1 MNPWKRKP
9 ATKGVL
15 ALDLY
20 QQKSKS
26 HYHCFIIT
34 SKSFIFNLKLSFA
47 LFFIWLWTTK
57 NALSNCLN
65 WQNLRYWLILLGSLL
80 FLYCFYLKSKANI
93 QSIFFSFSCICFI
106 ILLGEGKG
114 IFPVE
119 GGIRNFFELTSLFF
133 SPEWHHSKITK
144 YIDPPITV
152 VTWTTN

>member
-93 QSIFFSFSCICFI
+93 QSIFFFFF
-106 ILLGEGKG
+106 LHLFYNLARRRK
-114 IFPVE
+114 
-119 GGIRNFFELTSLFF
+119 RNFSSWGWNKEFLWTHFLIFLPWMTSFKNYQVHR
-133 SPEWHHSKITK
+133 SAYHCSHM
-144 YIDPPITV
+144 
-152 VTWTTN
+152 NH